1 MPGAAEY
8 VNSNTPAARRGYRRV
23 AVFGAAGALLGAIGR
38 AHRV

>member
-8 VNSNTPAARRGYRRV
+8 VNSNTPAARSGYRRV

-38 AHRV
+38 ARWG